1 MLTSNGVFRER
12 DFLVKTTVS
21 KMKNGAVSL
30 AAVALGVLPAFVA
43 AHAAEPAVVPAKD
56 AAGTWGFAHEN
67 VLGTSLDAAIS
78 APTKGNARVAE
89 KAALA
94 EFDRLSA
101 KLSAWNADSEFSRW
115 QKTRGVAV
123 KVSPELM
130 EVLAHF
136 DAWQGET
143 GGVLNASSETAAKV
157 WRGAEANGAAP
168 STAQLAAAVHAMKQA
183 HWSLDRTNGT
193 ATRLSDAPLVLASF
207 TKSWITEKAAEA
219 ALHAGATGVMLNV
232 GGDIVTRGALTQR
245 VDVANPQAHAENDAA
260 IDTVTLRNR
269 AIATSGS
276 YRRGFDVAGEHM
288 SHLIDPRTAMPAAQ
302 VVASSVIAQDATTA
316 GALATALSILSPRE
330 SQALMQRHPDAQ
342 YMIVTASGE
351 QIRSNGWNSYAEPKL
366 ERASYIV
373 DTGAAVPQGGA
384 NWNQSMELQIKLELP
399 RTDNPRYKRPFVAVW
414 IEDKDKYPVRTIAL
428 WFDKAR
434 WLNELKGWYRDDQIR
449 NLSEGSDI
457 SATVSSATRAPGTY
471 TLKWDGKDN
480 SGKLVKAGT
489 YTVVV
494 EAAREHGGHSL
505 LRQEF
510 NFNGTPSTKAFPAS
524 DELGAVQL
532 DYRKH

>member
-1 MLTSNGVFRER
+1 M
-12 DFLVKTTVS
+12 KKTVS
-21 KMKNGAVSL
+21 ITRGSVTSL
-30 AAVALGVLPAFVA
+30 AAIALGLLPGFVA
-43 AHAAEPAVVPAKD
+43 ANAAEFAVTPAKD
-56 AAGTWGFAHEN
+56 AAGTWGFSHEN

-78 APTKGNARVAE
+78 APSQHDARVAE

-94 EFDRLSA
+94 EFDRLST

-157 WRGAEANGAAP
+157 WRSAAAKGATP
-168 STAQLAAAVHAMKQA
+168 STEQLAAAVQAMKQL
-183 HWSLDRTNGT
+183 HWSLDRVHGT
-193 ATRLSDAPLVLASF
+193 ATRLGGAPLVLASF
-207 TKSWITEKAAEA
+207 TKSWITQKAAEA

-260 IDTVTLRNR
+260 IDTVVLRDR

-276 YRRGFDVAGEHM
+276 YRRGFDVAGERM
-288 SHLIDPRTAMPAAQ
+288 SHIIDPRTATPASQ
-302 VVASSVIAQDATTA
+302 VLSSSVIAQDATTA

-342 YMIVTASGE
+342 YLIVTASGE
-351 QIRSNGWNSYAEPKL
+351 EIRSSGWTNYAEPKL
-366 ERASYIV
+366 ERAAYIV
-373 DTGAAVPQGGA
+373 KAGAAAPQAGT

-399 RTDNPRYKRPFVAVW
+399 RMDNPRYRRPYVAVW

-428 WFDKAR
+428 WFKNPR
-434 WLNELKGWYRDDQIR
+434 WLNELKQWYRDDQLR
-449 NLSEGSDI
+449 NLSEGTDI
-457 SATVSSATRAPGTY
+457 SATVSSATRVPGSY

-480 SGKLVKAGT
+480 NGKLVKAGT
-489 YTVVV
+489 YTVVI

-505 LRQEF
+505 LRQEI
-510 NFNGTPSTKAFPAS
+510 NFNGTPTSKTLPAS
-524 DELGAVQL
+524 EELGAVQL
-532 DYRKH
+532 DYRKQ

>member
-1 MLTSNGVFRER
+1 
-12 DFLVKTTVS
+12 VKKTVS
-21 KMKNGAVSL
+21 IAKGSVASF
-30 AAVALGVLPAFVA
+30 AAVALGMLPGFMA
-43 AHAAEPAVVPAKD
+43 AHAADPAPAFAKN
-56 AAGTWGFAHEN
+56 ATGTWGFSHEG

-78 APTKGNARVAE
+78 APTKHDARVAQ

-101 KLSAWNADSEFSRW
+101 TLSAWDANSEFSRW

-130 EVLAHF
+130 DVLAHF

-168 STAQLAAAVHAMKQA
+168 STAQLAAAVQQMKQA
-183 HWSLDRTNGT
+183 HWSLDHAHGT

-260 IDTVTLRNR
+260 IDTVMLRDR

-276 YRRGFDVAGEHM
+276 YRRGFDVAGQHQ

-302 VVASSVIAQDATTA
+302 VLSSSVIAKDATTA

-351 QIRSNGWNSYAEPKL
+351 EIRSNGWAAYAEPKL
-366 ERASYIV
+366 ERTAYV
-373 DTGAAVPQGGA
+373 VNTGASAPQAGS

-399 RTDNPRYKRPFVAVW
+399 RMDNPRYRRPYVAVW

-428 WFDKAR
+428 WFKNPR
-434 WLNELKGWYRDDQIR
+434 WLNELKQWYRDDQVR
-449 NLSEGSDI
+449 NLSEGTDI
-457 SATVSSATRAPGTY
+457 SATVSSATRAPGSY

-480 SGKLVKAGT
+480 NGKLVKAGT
-489 YTVVV
+489 YTVVI

-505 LRQEF
+505 LRQEI
-510 NFNGTPSTKAFPAS
+510 NFNGTATSKALPVS

>member
-1 MLTSNGVFRER
+1 M
-12 DFLVKTTVS
+12 KKTVS
-21 KMKNGAVSL
+21 IARGSVTSL
-30 AAVALGVLPAFVA
+30 AAVALGLLPGFVA
-43 AHAAEPAVVPAKD
+43 ANAAELTVTPAKD
-56 AAGTWGFAHEN
+56 AAGTWGFSHEN

-78 APTKGNARVAE
+78 APSQRDARVAE

-157 WRGAEANGAAP
+157 WRSAAAKGVAP
-168 STAQLAAAVHAMKQA
+168 STEQLAAAVQAMKQP
-183 HWSLDRTNGT
+183 HWSLDRVHGT
-193 ATRLSDAPLVLASF
+193 ATRLGSAPLVLASF

-245 VDVANPQAHAENDAA
+245 VDVANPQTHAENDAA
-260 IDTVTLRNR
+260 IDTVVLRDR

-276 YRRGFDVAGEHM
+276 YRRGFDVAGERM
-288 SHLIDPRTAMPAAQ
+288 SHIIDPRTATPAAQ
-302 VVASSVIAQDATTA
+302 VLSSSVIAQDATTA

-342 YMIVTASGE
+342 YLIVTASGE
-351 QIRSNGWNSYAEPKL
+351 EIRSNGWTNYAEPKL
-366 ERASYIV
+366 ERAAYIV
-373 DTGAAVPQGGA
+373 KAGAAAPQAGS

-399 RTDNPRYKRPFVAVW
+399 RMDNPRYRRPYVAVW

-428 WFDKAR
+428 WFKNPR
-434 WLNELKGWYRDDQIR
+434 WLNELKQWYRDDQLR
-449 NLSEGSDI
+449 NLSEGTDI
-457 SATVSSATRAPGTY
+457 SGTVSSATRVPGSY

-480 SGKLVKAGT
+480 NGKLVKAGT
-489 YTVVV
+489 YTVVI

-505 LRQEF
+505 LRQEI
-510 NFNGTPSTKAFPAS
+510 NFNGTPTAKTLPAS
-524 DELGAVQL
+524 EELGAVQL
-532 DYRKH
+532 DYRKQ